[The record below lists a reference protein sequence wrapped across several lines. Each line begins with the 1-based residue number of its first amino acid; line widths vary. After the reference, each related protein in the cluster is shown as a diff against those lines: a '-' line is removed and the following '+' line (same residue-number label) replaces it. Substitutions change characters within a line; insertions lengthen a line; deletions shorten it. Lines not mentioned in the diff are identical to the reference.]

1 MNTNSSL
8 LMLDVAILVS
18 MVFGFCITNSLLPRQ
33 YRWLKFA
40 LTPGAGAGV
49 CAMIFFC
56 FRRPLFG
63 IEAVMIL
70 VAAVLLWRQR
80 QSTFTGIDIS
90 ARQLTFLALLT
101 PALLVAVQTA
111 LIHLYRHPHGDW
123 DGWAIWNWEARLLF
137 RAGASWRNFLP
148 SAYHGDY
155 PLLVPA
161 TTARFWRYMGG
172 ELPEAGAWLGIVLGL
187 CSIAVLAL
195 TLAELRSPILGTL
208 MGLTL
213 LSTPNYVEAS
223 ASQYADVPL
232 GFFFLASLALIA
244 LYFERSSDSPSLR
257 ILSAAGFFAGC
268 AGFTKN
274 EGLLFIV
281 AAAASLSL
289 PLFRERADTLRRLA
303 FFGAGLAVPLLVIV
317 TFKLTNHV
325 QNYVVAYEPGKLQ
338 KAFMLDRHVMIL
350 KYLSRLAF
358 SFGGWSWSPYIP
370 VIAFILL
377 IGVHRPVFRSYAWR
391 TIVSIV
397 ILVSMGYYFV
407 YLTTPASLQW
417 HIESSMDRL
426 LLQLWPSLLLIAG
439 LICQSNSKDLH
450 SEEAGVI
457 V

>member
-1 MNTNSSL
+1 MSTNSPSL
-8 LMLDVAILVS
+8 LMLDLAILVS
-18 MVFGFCITNSLLPRQ
+18 MVFGFSVTNWLLPPQ
-33 YRWLKFA
+33 YRRLKFA

-49 CAMIFFC
+49 SAIIFFC

-63 IEAVMIL
+63 VEAVMVV

-80 QSTFTGIDIS
+80 QSTFTGINLS
-90 ARQLTFLALLT
+90 ARSLALLALVT

-111 LIHLYRHPHGDW
+111 LTHLYRHPHGDW

-137 RAGASWRNFLP
+137 RAGARFRDFLP

-155 PLLVPA
+155 PLLVSA

-187 CSIAVLAL
+187 CSMAVLAL
-195 TLAELRSPILGTL
+195 TLAELRSPILGAL

-213 LSTPNYVEAS
+213 LGTPKYVEAS
-223 ASQYADVPL
+223 ASQYADVPV

-244 LYFERSSDSPSLR
+244 LYFERGSDPASLR
-257 ILSAAGFFAGC
+257 MLSAAGFFAGC
-268 AGFTKN
+268 AGWTKN

-281 AAAASLSL
+281 AAAVSLSW
-289 PLFRERADTLRRLA
+289 PLFRERGETLRRLA
-303 FFGAGLAVPLLVIV
+303 FFAAGLALPLLVIG
-317 TFKLTNHV
+317 TFKLTIHARNDIV
-325 QNYVVAYEPGKLQ
+325 SLGKLQ
-338 KAFMLDRHVMIL
+338 QALVLDRHVMIL
-350 KYLSRLAF
+350 KYLARYAF
-358 SFGGWSWSPYIP
+358 SFGSWSWSPYIP

-397 ILVSMGYYFV
+397 ALVALGYYGV
-407 YLTTPASLQW
+407 YLVTPQTLEW
-417 HIESSMDRL
+417 HLETSMDRL

-439 LICQSNSKDLH
+439 LICRSNPKRLYNSDMLLNQ
-450 SEEAGVI
+450 
-457 V
+457 

>member
-1 MNTNSSL
+1 
-8 LMLDVAILVS
+8 MLDVAILVS
-18 MVFGFCITNSLLPRQ
+18 MFLGFCVTNWLLPRP

-40 LTPGAGAGV
+40 LTPAAGAGV
-49 CAMIFFC
+49 CAIIFFS
-56 FRRPLFG
+56 FRRPFFG
-63 IEAVMIL
+63 IEAVMVV

-80 QSTFTGIDIS
+80 QGTLTGINLS
-90 ARQLTFLALLT
+90 ARSLAFLALVT
-101 PALLVAVQTA
+101 PALLVAAQTA
-111 LIHLYRHPHGDW
+111 LTHLYLHPHGDW

-172 ELPEAGAWLGIVLGL
+172 EIPEAGGWLGIVLGL
-187 CSIAVLAL
+187 CSVAVLAL
-195 TLAELRSPILGTL
+195 TLAELRSPILGAL

-213 LSTPNYVEAS
+213 LGTPNYVGAS
-223 ASQYADVPL
+223 ASQYADVPV
-232 GFFFLASLALIA
+232 GSFFLASLALIA
-244 LYFERSSDSPSLR
+244 LYFERSADPPSLR
-257 ILSAAGFFAGC
+257 MLSAAGFFAGC
-268 AGFTKN
+268 AGWTKN

-281 AAAASLSL
+281 AAAVALSL
-289 PLFRERADTLRRLA
+289 PLFRERREALRRLA

-317 TFKLTNHV
+317 TFKLTIPARNDIVTYGELH
-325 QNYVVAYEPGKLQ
+325 
-338 KAFMLDRHVMIL
+338 KALMLDRHVMIL
-350 KYLSRLAF
+350 KYFARFTF

-377 IGVHRPVFRSYAWR
+377 IGIHRPVFRSYGWR

-397 ILVSMGYYFV
+397 ILVALGYYFA
-407 YLTTPASLQW
+407 YLVTVEPLKW
-417 HIESSMDRL
+417 HLESSMDRL

-439 LICQSNSKDLH
+439 LICQTNRKDLH
-450 SEEAGVI
+450 SEEAGLI

>member
-1 MNTNSSL
+1 MITNSPSL
-8 LMLDVAILVS
+8 LMLDVAIFVS
-18 MVFGFCITNSLLPRQ
+18 MAFGFCVTNWLLPRQ

-49 CAMIFFC
+49 CAIIFFC
-56 FRRPLFG
+56 FRRPFFG
-63 IEAVMIL
+63 IEAVMVV
-70 VAAVLLWRQR
+70 VAVVLLWRQR
-80 QSTFTGIDIS
+80 QATLTGINIS
-90 ARQLTFLALLT
+90 PRSLAFLALVT

-111 LIHLYRHPHGDW
+111 LIHLYEHPHGDW

-137 RAGASWRNFLP
+137 RAGAGWRDFLP

-172 ELPEAGAWLGIVLGL
+172 EIPEAGAWLGIVLGL

-195 TLAELRSPILGTL
+195 TLAELRSPILGAL

-213 LSTPNYVEAS
+213 LGTPQYLESS
-223 ASQYADVPL
+223 ASQYADVPV

-244 LYFERSSDSPSLR
+244 LYFERSSDPQSLR

-268 AGFTKN
+268 AGWTKN

-289 PLFRERADTLRRLA
+289 PLFRKSGDTLRRLA
-303 FFGAGLAVPLLVIV
+303 LFGAGLTVPLLVIV
-317 TFKLTNHV
+317 TFKLTIHARNDIV
-325 QNYVVAYEPGKLQ
+325 TYGKFQQAL
-338 KAFMLDRHVMIL
+338 MLDRHVMIL
-350 KYLSRLAF
+350 KYLARYAF
-358 SFGGWSWSPYIP
+358 SFGHWSWSPYIP

-377 IGVHRPVFRSYAWR
+377 IGVHRPILRSYAWR
-391 TIVSIV
+391 TVASIV
-397 ILVSMGYYFV
+397 ILVALGYYLI
-407 YLTTPASLQW
+407 YLVTPQNLQW
-417 HIESSMDRL
+417 HIERSMDRL

-439 LICQSNSKDLH
+439 LICQGNPKDLRN
-450 SEEAGVI
+450 EEQV
-457 V
+457 

>member
-1 MNTNSSL
+1 
-8 LMLDVAILVS
+8 MLDVAILVS
-18 MVFGFCITNSLLPRQ
+18 MVLGFCVTNGLLPRQ
-33 YRWLKFA
+33 YRWLKVA
-40 LTPGAGAGV
+40 LAPGAGAGV
-49 CAMIFFC
+49 CALIFFC
-56 FRRPLFG
+56 FRRPFFG
-63 IEAVMIL
+63 IEAVMVV
-70 VAAVLLWRQR
+70 VAAVLLWRRR
-80 QSTFTGIDIS
+80 QSTLTGINIS
-90 ARQLTFLALLT
+90 ARSLAVLALVT
-101 PALLVAVQTA
+101 PALVVAVQTA
-111 LIHLYRHPHGDW
+111 LVHLYMHPHGDW

-137 RAGASWRNFLP
+137 RAGARWRDFLP

-187 CSIAVLAL
+187 CSMAVLAL
-195 TLAELRSPILGTL
+195 TLAELRSPILGAL

-213 LSTPNYVEAS
+213 LGTPNYVGFS
-223 ASQYADVPL
+223 ASQFADVPV

-244 LYFERSSDSPSLR
+244 LYFEQGCDPPSLR
-257 ILSAAGFFAGC
+257 ILSVAGFFAGC
-268 AGFTKN
+268 AGWTKN
-274 EGLLFIV
+274 EGVLFII
-281 AAAASLSL
+281 AAAVALSL
-289 PLFRERADTLRRLA
+289 GVFRQRRETLWRLA

-338 KAFMLDRHVMIL
+338 RALMPDRHVMIL
-350 KYLSRLAF
+350 KYLGRYAF

-397 ILVSMGYYFV
+397 ILVSLGYYFV
-407 YLTTPASLQW
+407 YLTTPLSLQW

-439 LICQSNSKDLH
+439 LTCQGNPKDLH
-450 SEEAGVI
+450 NEEQV
-457 V
+457 